1 MELAKYLLLLLHSF
15 SYVCSQEISGFE
27 FEDNLMPKYLTPD
40 NGVAEVRTKECLFI
54 NLHKI
59 AVFTDINMIQIK
71 QKVYAQLFF
80 FKVKVINIHDRY
92 QTKLL
97 SVHGFTQNGQD
108 GVSSK

>member
-1 MELAKYLLLLLHSF
+1 MELAKYLLLLLHSL

-59 AVFTDINMIQIK
+59 FVFTDINMIQIK
-71 QKVYAQLFF
+71 QKVSA
-80 FKVKVINIHDRY
+80 
-92 QTKLL
+92 
-97 SVHGFTQNGQD
+97 
-108 GVSSK
+108 